1 MSVILRLK
9 KRSKNNGC
17 FYAREHVMSEMLKLT
32 DVKLGRIKV
41 NDNGEKKTKT
51 NPGYSQKRQNTDSS
65 LLFLEELGI
74 GESQFTVSP
83 FFTRCI

>member
-1 MSVILRLK
+1 
-9 KRSKNNGC
+9 
-17 FYAREHVMSEMLKLT
+17 MSEMLKLI

-41 NDNGEKKTKT
+41 DDNGEKKKKRKT
-51 NPGYSQKRQNTDSS
+51 GYSQKRQNTDSS
-65 LLFLEELGI
+65 QLFLEELGI

>member
-1 MSVILRLK
+1 
-9 KRSKNNGC
+9 
-17 FYAREHVMSEMLKLT
+17 MSEMLKLI

-41 NDNGEKKTKT
+41 DDNGEKKKT
-51 NPGYSQKRQNTDSS
+51 GYSQKRQNTDSS
-65 LLFLEELGI
+65 QLFLEELGI

>member
-1 MSVILRLK
+1 
-9 KRSKNNGC
+9 
-17 FYAREHVMSEMLKLT
+17 MLKLI

-41 NDNGEKKTKT
+41 DDNGEKKKKQKKKKT
-51 NPGYSQKRQNTDSS
+51 GYSQKRQNTDSS
-65 LLFLEELGI
+65 QLFLEELGI

>member
-1 MSVILRLK
+1 
-9 KRSKNNGC
+9 
-17 FYAREHVMSEMLKLT
+17 MSEMLKLI

-41 NDNGEKKTKT
+41 NDNGEKKNKT
-51 NPGYSQKRQNTDSS
+51 NPGYPQKRQNTDSS